1 MNLRNLNV
9 EELIR
14 FVSQKGWERYRAKQL
29 LSWLYKRP
37 VDSFCD
43 ITNLPKEARKE
54 LAEECE
60 LYSLSFLD
68 KLVSRDGTVKFVFKT
83 ADGDLVESVAIPD
96 EDRLTLCISTQIGC
110 RMGCAFCL
118 TGFQGFKRNLSSAEI
133 VEQVILAQKL
143 LGRPITNIVV
153 MGMGEP
159 LDNMDNTLKA
169 LSLMT
174 HRDAMGLSPRRIVV
188 STVGLLPQLEHFLKE
203 APRVALSVSLNA
215 PSPEKRRAIM
225 PVEKATGM
233 LELVEFLAEA
243 YKNRRKPVT
252 FEYVMLKGFNDAIE
266 DARHLAKLLKKFKR
280 CKVNLIPFNPWPG
293 APFERPDAETVL
305 SFQKVLIESGIP
317 TFIRKSRGAD
327 ILAACGQLRWSYK
340 EKGSA

>member
-1 MNLRNLNV
+1 MNLKNLNV

-43 ITNLPKEARKE
+43 MTNLPKEARKE

-68 KLVSRDGTVKFVFKT
+68 KLVSRDGTVKLVFKT

-118 TGFQGFKRNLSSAEI
+118 TGFQGFKRNLSCAEI

-159 LDNMDNTLKA
+159 LDNLDNTLKA

-188 STVGLLPQLEHFLKE
+188 STVGLLPQLERFLKE
-203 APRVALSVSLNA
+203 APKVAVSVSLNA
-215 PSPEKRRAIM
+215 SSSEKRRIIM
-225 PVEKATGM
+225 PAERATGM
-233 LELVEFLAEA
+233 LEIVDFLAEA
-243 YKNRRKPVT
+243 YKNRRKPIT
-252 FEYVMLKGFNDAIE
+252 FEYVMLKGFNDAVE
-266 DARHLAKLLKKFKR
+266 DARRLVKLLKRLKR